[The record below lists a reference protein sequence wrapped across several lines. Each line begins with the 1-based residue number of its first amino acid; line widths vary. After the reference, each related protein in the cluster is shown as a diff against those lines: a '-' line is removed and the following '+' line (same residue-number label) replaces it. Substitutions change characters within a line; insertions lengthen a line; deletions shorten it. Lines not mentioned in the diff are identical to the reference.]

1 MSALSPR
8 ELELKN
14 KLYNQYKQN
23 KSKFIKDYGENAEK
37 VMTGRAITLAKRM
50 AEKENKLKIKEI
62 INQVLKGP
70 VDEID
75 SNIFVKNRKPVS
87 DKSPITPLIPKEK
100 NPEDVI
106 KLDIPLLIRMLEY
119 AREDAKTD
127 MDLHF
132 VAENMIELSKAER
145 VLTMEDYESIVSPYS
160 KIDSK

>member
-1 MSALSPR
+1 MPALSPR

-14 KLYNQYKQN
+14 QLYNQYKQN
-23 KSKFIKDYGENAEK
+23 KSKFVKDYGENAEK

-62 INQVLKGP
+62 ITQVLKGP

-75 SNIFVKNRKPVS
+75 SNIFVKNRKPVP